1 MTRSSETTKITDCL
15 LVGDRVLAEAHPC
28 RSSTLWS
35 KIGSECPSLKITY
48 VLQHVYEQDHWSKLH
63 MSVHLSPKIYIIAFP
78 YSLLN
83 GLHRTVLWQRLS
95 FMYGVKREMHG
106 VGKRARTFP
115 PDAEDTLWRHI
126 SKTCGA
132 TLFGAT
138 LFGDAAFS
146 CDATFWRCIVW
157 RHIVWWRHIFLW
169 RHILAPHCLAPH
181 CLATP
186 HFPVTPHFGATLFGA
201 TLFGDATFSCDA
213 TFWRRI
219 LWRHIVWWRHI
230 GGCYVASVGL
240 KLGWNGL
247 GWGLVVWAKMH
258 PVRGVF
264 LGAW

>member
-1 MTRSSETTKITDCL
+1 MIFIIRPFKHYINDILTCTIWFWNHIIWYNMTMEN
-15 LVGDRVLAEAHPC
+15 
-28 RSSTLWS
+28 
-35 KIGSECPSLKITY
+35 
-48 VLQHVYEQDHWSKLH
+48 
-63 MSVHLSPKIYIIAFP
+63 F
-78 YSLLN
+78 
-83 GLHRTVLWQRLS
+83 HRFNFWENNMFFCDLDLDTVLKASNMVIR
-95 FMYGVKREMHG
+95 FKRMKHG

-181 CLATP
+181 CLVTP

-213 TFWRRI
+213 TFWRHI

-240 KLGWNGL
+240 KLVGM
-247 GWGLVVWAKMH
+247 V
-258 PVRGVF
+258 
-264 LGAW
+264 